1 MGRRIMGVYV
11 MYNKILARRLFHS
24 LVKGYYRSEYLV
36 LNDCNYYATIWADSE
51 EEAINIFM
59 NGGYKHE

>member
-1 MGRRIMGVYV
+1 